1 MSRPQKRLQVR
12 PVGLT
17 IKSRPVSK
25 EVKIKQALKDSKE
38 RSLKKKELKI
48 RKSQSDGYRKKTTK
62 VRKEGLEKR
71 EINPT
76 TKRSPDFKIKT
87 IPRDPIH
94 RKSLYNLK
102 KHQSELRERTKKSKR
117 NI

>member
-17 IKSRPVSK
+17 IKSRPVS
-25 EVKIKQALKDSKE
+25 
-38 RSLKKKELKI
+38 KELKI